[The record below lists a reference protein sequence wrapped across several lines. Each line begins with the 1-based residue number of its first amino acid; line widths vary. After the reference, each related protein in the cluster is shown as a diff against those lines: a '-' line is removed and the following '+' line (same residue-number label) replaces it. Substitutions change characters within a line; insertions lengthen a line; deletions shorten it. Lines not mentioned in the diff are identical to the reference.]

1 MEKYLNEINY
11 DRLVENALKHVVIDA
26 LKLLKNKACPATI
39 TFISLF
45 VPTIRGCRWT
55 N

>member
-26 LKLLKNKACPATI
+26 LKIVEKQGLPGDHH
-39 TFISLF
+39 F
-45 VPTIRGCRWT
+45 
-55 N
+55 